1 MPPASHAATI
11 LHLLAGLDTAGVER
25 ALGDP
30 GHPAFTHAAALADS
44 ADSAD
49 ESERGAGLGALF
61 AGLVE
66 PLNDSFRPAGRA
78 AYARLFTHIVW
89 RTCAR
94 DPALTR
100 GLASFSIPDEAAL
113 YARYARARRG
123 TDPLPTGPVR
133 RILILSR
140 VTIGADVLLT
150 TVVVQRLH
158 QRFPDAELVILGD
171 AKLSGLVGG
180 LPQVR
185 VRPLAYGRRGPLRER
200 LGAWLGLVE
209 AVTAETPDLVVAP
222 DSRLDQLG
230 ILPVTADPARYLLW
244 ENTLPDDL
252 PAESLAAAVDRA
264 LARRLGLAGPRIM
277 PRVAFDGPTENQ
289 RQRLAAAFG
298 PAPLAAVKL
307 DHGGNPAKALPRAA
321 EVALLRH
328 LKSAGWRILL
338 DRGFGPAELANSD
351 ALLHDAG
358 WTGVDIDD
366 SGKGLGLDVSHL
378 APGALAGATVIRFHG
393 SIGGWAA
400 ALAGCG
406 LAVSYDSVGHHLAA
420 ALGVPLVTAFTG
432 HPDQRFATAWSPQ
445 GPGKVTVV
453 EIPTEM
459 KEQPEQWERVM
470 KECLNARML
479 ECSNERTTG

>member
-1 MPPASHAATI
+1 MSPASHAAAI
-11 LHLLAGLDTAGVER
+11 LHLLAGLDTAGVDA

-30 GHPAFTHAAALADS
+30 GHPAYAHAAALAAA

-49 ESERGAGLGALF
+49 EGERGAGLGALF

-78 AYARLFTHIVW
+78 AYARLFCHIVW
-89 RTCAR
+89 LTCAR

-100 GLASFSIPDEAAL
+100 GLAAFGIADEAAL
-113 YARYARARRG
+113 YARYARVRSG
-123 TDPLPTGPVR
+123 FDPLPTSPVQ
-133 RILILSR
+133 RILVLSR
-140 VTIGADVLLT
+140 VTLGADVLLT

-158 QRFPDAELVILGD
+158 QRFPDAELMVLGD
-171 AKLSGLVGG
+171 AKLTGLMGG
-180 LPQVR
+180 LPRVR

-209 AVTAETPDLVVAP
+209 AVATERPDLVVAP

-230 ILPVTADPARYLLW
+230 ILPVTADPTRYLLW
-244 ENTLPDDL
+244 ENTLPDDQ

-264 LARRLGLAGPRIM
+264 FARRLELGGPRVM
-277 PRVAFDGPTENQ
+277 PRVAFDGPTEGQ

-298 PAPLAAVKL
+298 SAPLAAVKL

-321 EVALLRH
+321 EVAILRH
-328 LKSAGWRILL
+328 LKATGWRILL
-338 DRGFGPAELANSD
+338 DRGFGPGELANSD
-351 ALLHDAG
+351 ALLVEAG
-358 WTGVDIDD
+358 WTAVDIDD

-378 APGALAGATVIRFHG
+378 APEALAGATVIRFHG

-453 EIPTEM
+453 DIPTEL
-459 KEQPEQWERVM
+459 KEQPEQWTRVM
-470 KECLNARML
+470 MECLKA
-479 ECSNERTTG
+479 